1 MLKVEAQ
8 ILDILSALLFS
19 VNSGNG
25 IRLWAGRL
33 LTRCLCQRL
42 GSSPLRLLQATN
54 HADLQ
59 DAMPPIECFELALPE
74 TSSSYG
80 EVDDFITT
88 LAITSASEGTIVA
101 GSSQGMVRTKNID
114 TVHRF
119 SVHLCFLLR
128 EGFISKFAISDCGRL
143 EITYLYFTLKSC
155 SFHRSTSTTR
165 WRRKGARPFH
175 FTLVMNGSR
184 RARIT
189 PSPPSRFLLVDASS
203 CPVVG
208 ES

>member
-1 MLKVEAQ
+1 MNLFQIFFKSLSNHYTHIAGVDDDDRLDKEEDKKERGNESDEGDGGEAASTNDEAEKRLLKVEAQ

-19 VNSGNG
+19 VNSGND

-88 LAITSASEGTIVA
+88 LAITSASEGTIVV
-101 GSSQGMVRTKNID
+101 GSSQGMVRTLI
-114 TVHRF
+114 
-119 SVHLCFLLR
+119 LYI
-128 EGFISKFAISDCGRL
+128 GFQ
-143 EITYLYFTLKSC
+143 
-155 SFHRSTSTTR
+155 
-165 WRRKGARPFH
+165 
-175 FTLVMNGSR
+175 FTLVFS
-184 RARIT
+184 
-189 PSPPSRFLLVDASS
+189 
-203 CPVVG
+203 
-208 ES
+208 

>member
-1 MLKVEAQ
+1 MKVEAQ

-19 VNSGNG
+19 VNSGND

-88 LAITSASEGTIVA
+88 LAITSASEGTIVV
-101 GSSQGMVRTKNID
+101 GSSQGMVRTLILY
-114 TVHRF
+114 RF
-119 SVHLCFLLR
+119 SVHLGFLL
-128 EGFISKFAISDCGRL
+128 
-143 EITYLYFTLKSC
+143 
-155 SFHRSTSTTR
+155 
-165 WRRKGARPFH
+165 
-175 FTLVMNGSR
+175 
-184 RARIT
+184 
-189 PSPPSRFLLVDASS
+189 SS
-203 CPVVG
+203 QIRDYQYIFYIECALFFP
-208 ES
+208 